1 MNRKSDGTGRG
12 EALVVEDDP
21 FVGSL
26 VSSQLSTLGFRATL
40 VPTAEEALALL
51 AGRDE
56 GEQPGTLLADLHL
69 GDGMRGDELL
79 DELERRGWCPTRVLM
94 SGDDPVTDLPV
105 VILRKPFS
113 MRTLSEALK
122 LE

>member
-1 MNRKSDGTGRG
+1 MNRKSDRTDRG

-21 FVGSL
+21 FVGRL
-26 VSSQLSTLGFRATL
+26 VSSQLSALGFQPTL
-40 VPTAEEALALL
+40 VPKAEDALALL
-51 AGRDE
+51 EGRSE

-79 DELERRGWCPTRVLM
+79 DELGRRGWCPTRVLM
-94 SGDDPVTDLPV
+94 SGDETVTDLPV